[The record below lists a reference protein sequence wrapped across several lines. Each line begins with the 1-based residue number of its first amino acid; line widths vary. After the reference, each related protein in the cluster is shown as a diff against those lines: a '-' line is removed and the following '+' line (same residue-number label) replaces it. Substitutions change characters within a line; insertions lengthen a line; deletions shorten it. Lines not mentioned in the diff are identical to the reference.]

1 MVLFFLISLFA
12 DFRDVAIVSGWV
24 VSDFGF
30 FKSLS
35 SKLGGRAS
43 GSEGA
48 TTDRVAGGDFGRRY
62 NSVGGLGF
70 LGRGVLGMKTIGATR
85 PGGPFS
91 LDRLIRRFGR
101 G

>member
-12 DFRDVAIVSGWV
+12 DFRDVVIISGVV

-43 GSEGA
+43 GSEGV
-48 TTDRVAGGDFGRRY
+48 TTNRVAGGDFCRGY
-62 NSVGGLGF
+62 NSLGGLVF
-70 LGRGVLGMKTIGATR
+70 LGRGVLGTKTSGATR

-91 LDRLIRRFGR
+91 VDRPSQRFGR